1 MVKKTLYIAAC
12 SLFLTGCVG
21 LFGGGSENNVQLSA
35 TAGNCPAG
43 AINAPYCMSIT
54 IQNNPNGQNY
64 INSTNYPISSIA
76 ITTSGSSSVISPMFN
91 AGSMDPNGC
100 TASTI
105 QPGGSCTFYVAIS
118 SENYPVGSY
127 NPINVTAN
135 YIVNDS
141 LFVNGDHTASIS
153 TTIYQRTNLYILN
166 NLANLWTWN
175 NNGLTNVGLVES
187 TNMSGQAL
195 LSSSLGYATGKL
207 ILSNANSIWSY
218 GNGNISAS
226 SESALL
232 VGSNLLFTLSNGV
245 YASAYTTGN
254 FWTGT
259 ESNSSLTWT
268 NSGLPSVPVN
278 ANTYAL
284 SPTSNLYVA
293 VAGQALNCAGITN
306 SSATKAC
313 SNEAVSFSSG
323 SINALGY
330 AGMLYA
336 GSSNGGG
343 MYYES
348 GTGAAATWVPVT
360 QLSTTTLGTINVM
373 KTASNGNYLIAA
385 DSINNIW
392 SITSGSTS
400 ATQVTTAP
408 GSVTALAIDNI
419 ASSPNIYYVANNQLY
434 SCGSGGFASCT
445 TPTVLASGLS
455 GTMLNLI
462 VGSSLSTN

>member
-1 MVKKTLYIAAC
+1 MMKRALSFAAC
-12 SLFLTGCVG
+12 SLILTGCLG
-21 LFGGGSENNVQLSA
+21 FGSSSENNVQMSA

-43 AINAPYCMSIT
+43 AINAPYCMAIT

-76 ITTSGSSSVISPMFN
+76 ITTSGSTSVISPMLN

-100 TASTI
+100 TSTTL
-105 QPGGSCTFYVAIS
+105 QPGGSCTFYVAIT

-135 YIVNDS
+135 YTVNDS
-141 LFVNGDHTASIS
+141 LFVNGDHTASS
-153 TTIYQRTNLYILN
+153 SMTIYQRTNLYVLN

-175 NNGLTNVGLVES
+175 NNGLSNVGLVES
-187 TNMSGQAL
+187 TNMSGQPL

-218 GNGNISAS
+218 GNGSVSSSANS
-226 SESALL
+226 GALN
-232 VGSNLLFTLSNGV
+232 GSNLLFTLSNGI
-245 YASAYTTGN
+245 YASAYSTGN

-259 ESNSSLTWT
+259 ESSSSLTWT
-268 NSGLPSVPVN
+268 NTGLPSVPVN
-278 ANTYAL
+278 ANAYAI
-284 SPTSNLYVA
+284 SPSSNLYVA
-293 VAGQALNCAGITN
+293 VGGQALNCAGITN

-313 SNEAVSFSSG
+313 NNEAVGLSG
-323 SINALGY
+323 SINAFGY
-330 AGMLYA
+330 AGILYA
-336 GSSNGGG
+336 GSSNGTG

-348 GTGAAATWVPVT
+348 GTGPTATWVPVT
-360 QLSTTTLGTINVM
+360 QVPATTLGTINVM
-373 KTASNGNYLIAA
+373 KTANNGNYVIAA

-392 SITSGSTS
+392 SISSGATS

-408 GSVTALAIDNI
+408 GSVTALAIDNL

-434 SCGSGGFASCT
+434 SCGSGGIASCT
-445 TPTVLASGLS
+445 TPTVIASGLS

>member
-1 MVKKTLYIAAC
+1 MIKRALTLVSCAV
-12 SLFLTGCVG
+12 FLVGCLG
-21 LFGGGSENNVQLSA
+21 IGEDGANNIQLST

-43 AINAPYCMSIT
+43 AINAPYCMAVT
-54 IQNNPNGQNY
+54 IQNNPGGQNY

-76 ITTSGSSSVISPMFN
+76 ITTSGSTSIISPMLN

-100 TASTI
+100 TSTTI

-135 YIVNDS
+135 YTVNDS
-141 LFVNGDHTASIS
+141 LFVNGDHTASSS

-166 NLANLWTWN
+166 NMANLWVWN
-175 NNGLTNVGLVES
+175 NNSLSHVGLVES
-187 TNMSGQAL
+187 ANMSGQTL
-195 LSSSLGYATGKL
+195 LSSTLGYVTGKL

-218 GNGNISAS
+218 GNGNVSPSANS
-226 SESALL
+226 GALN
-232 VGSNLLFTLSNGV
+232 GSNLLFTLSNGI
-245 YASAYTTGN
+245 YASAYSTGN
-254 FWTGT
+254 LWTGT
-259 ESNSSLTWT
+259 ESSSSLTWT
-268 NSGLPSVPVN
+268 NTGLPSVPLNSNV
-278 ANTYAL
+278 YAL
-284 SPTSNLYVA
+284 SPSSNLYVA
-293 VAGQALNCAGITN
+293 VGGQALNCSGITN

-313 SNEAVSFSSG
+313 NNEAVGFSSG
-323 SINALGY
+323 SINTFGY
-330 AGMLYA
+330 AGFLYA
-336 GSSNGGG
+336 GSSNGNG

-348 GTGAAATWVPVT
+348 GTGTTATWVPVT
-360 QLSTTTLGTINVM
+360 QVPTTTLGTTNVM
-373 KTASNGNYLIAA
+373 KTATNGSYVIAA

-408 GSVTALAIDNI
+408 GSVTALAIDNF

-434 SCGSGGFASCT
+434 SCGSGGFANCS
-445 TPTVLASGLS
+445 TPIALAAGLS

-462 VGSSLSTN
+462 IGSSLSTN